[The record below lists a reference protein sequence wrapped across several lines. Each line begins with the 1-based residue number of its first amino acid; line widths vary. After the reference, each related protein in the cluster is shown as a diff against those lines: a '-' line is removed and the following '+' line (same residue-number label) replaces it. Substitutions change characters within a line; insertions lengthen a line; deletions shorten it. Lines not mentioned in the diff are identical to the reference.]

1 MSSTLPLRLEPT
13 LQIVHAIHVLSGAA
27 TAVITIPAIAAPAS
41 MPTISTAS
49 AISAQRTVFTAKMR
63 VDALS
68 A

>member
-1 MSSTLPLRLEPT
+1 
-13 LQIVHAIHVLSGAA
+13 VLSGAA

-49 AISAQRTVFTAKMR
+49 AIFAQRTVFTAKTR

>member
-1 MSSTLPLRLEPT
+1 
-13 LQIVHAIHVLSGAA
+13 VLSGAA
-27 TAVITIPAIAAPAS
+27 TAVITIPAIVAPAS

>member
-27 TAVITIPAIAAPAS
+27 AAVITIPAIVAPAS
-41 MPTISTAS
+41 MLTISTAP
-49 AISAQRTVFTAKMR
+49 AIYAQRAVFTAKTR
-63 VDALS
+63 VDALN